1 MACCGMVTAYYDSTS
16 SVLGFLG
23 VHEMSKNEF
32 YRLANLH
39 GVTLAQSL
47 ALAASRITLA
57 QVQLWAASY
66 RCPAHWT
73 GGESTH
79 RAEVTA

>member
-1 MACCGMVTAYYDSTS
+1 
-16 SVLGFLG
+16 
-23 VHEMSKNEF
+23 MSKNEF
-32 YRLANLH
+32 YRVCNMH
-39 GVTLAQSL
+39 GVELAQSL

-66 RCPAHWT
+66 KCPSHWT

-79 RAEVTA
+79 RGEVSV

>member
-1 MACCGMVTAYYDSTS
+1 M
-16 SVLGFLG
+16 
-23 VHEMSKNEF
+23 
-32 YRLANLH
+32 H
-39 GVTLAQSL
+39 GVELAQSL

-66 RCPAHWT
+66 KCPSHWT

-79 RAEVTA
+79 RGEVSV